1 MNHQLSSFQD
11 DVDTPTPMTL
21 YDLEQVLKRFP
32 QTEEIV
38 THHFGGGVYARELFI
53 PAGNLIIGK
62 RHRHESLN
70 MVLKGHI
77 SVFVAPGLP
86 VRHLYAPAIFTSPP
100 LSKKMGYAHEDTVF
114 VNVHPTTETDLEKIE
129 AEFIITEDEYKKL
142 RPTEA
147 EFIITKEEYKKL
159 GRIDM
164 ENRTVEQKI
173 ANELDLFF
181 RRNEGNRL
189 SMEMIQGL
197 ALNLQSIFRG
207 DQKGSSPQEGI
218 HPEAEGQ

>member
-1 MNHQLSSFQD
+1 MAQEQLNDQICDFQGD
-11 DVDTPTPMTL
+11 MDIPGPVTLHDV
-21 YDLEQVLKRFP
+21 EQVLKRLP

-86 VRHLYAPAIFTSPP
+86 VEHLYAPAIFTSPP
-100 LSKKMGYAHEDTVF
+100 FSKKMGYAHEDTVF

-129 AEFIITEDEYKKL
+129 AEFIITE
-142 RPTEA
+142 
-147 EFIITKEEYKKL
+147 EEYKRL
-159 GRIDM
+159 GRIEM
-164 ENRTVEQKI
+164 ENGTVEQHI
-173 ANELDLFF
+173 AKELDVFF

-197 ALNLQSIFRG
+197 ALNLQSVFRG
-207 DQKGSSPQEGI
+207 NQEKSDPQEES
-218 HPEAEGQ
+218 PALETEEQ